1 VICSLRER
9 FIFNPQGVAMNRIT
23 STLVVWVLGTIGFA
37 LAPSAHAQW
46 MLKQDT
52 GLYLGAA
59 IGQAKVRNFCSE
71 AAAAGFTSCD
81 EKDIAWKVSAGYHF
95 HRNFAVEAGYV
106 DWGKF
111 TVGTAAGTGTVKA
124 RGFELLGVAAF
135 PVYRD
140 LSAYGKVGF
149 VRWDADFSV
158 AVGGTT
164 FATDD
169 KGTELTFGLGLAY
182 DFTNN
187 LAARLEWQRY
197 TDLVVDM
204 VSLGLI
210 YKFR

>member
-1 VICSLRER
+1 MIASR
-9 FIFNPQGVAMNRIT
+9 
-23 STLVVWVLGTIGFA
+23 LVVLVLAAAGFM

-52 GLYLGAA
+52 GLYVGAA

-71 AAAAGFTSCD
+71 AAAAGFTACD
-81 EKDIAWKVSAGYHF
+81 EKDTAWKLSAGYNF
-95 HRNFAVEAGYV
+95 TRNFAVEAGYLN
-106 DWGKF
+106 WGKY
-111 TVGTAAGTGTVKA
+111 TVGTAAGTGTVKPK
-124 RGFELLGVAAF
+124 GFELLGVATF
-135 PVYRD
+135 PVYQN
-140 LSAYGKVGF
+140 LSAYGKLGF

-169 KGTELTFGLGLAY
+169 KGTDLTFGLGMSY

-204 VSLGLI
+204 VSLGVV